1 MERVSTR
8 IVYQNRWMT
17 VREDQIRR
25 ADGSPGIYGVID
37 KPAFSIIA
45 AYERAGLWLVEQ
57 YRYTLSGRYWEFPQG
72 TYPDRRDGVPEDVA
86 RTELAEE
93 CELAAQQMTYLGQL
107 FNAPGM
113 SSQACH
119 VFAATGLSAINAER
133 DPEEADLR
141 AAWFPQTEVEAMI
154 LDGRIVDAST
164 IAAYTL
170 AQLRHAFPGSQEG

>member
-1 MERVSTR
+1 MSMEQLSSRV
-8 IVYQNRWMT
+8 VYQNRWMT

-25 ADGSPGIYGVID
+25 PDGSDGIYGVID

-45 AYERAGLWLVEQ
+45 PYERGGLWLVEQ
-57 YRYTLSGRYWEFPQG
+57 YRYTLGARYWEFPQG
-72 TYPDRRDGVPEDVA
+72 TFPERREGAPEDVA
-86 RTELAEE
+86 RAELAEE
-93 CELAAQQMTYLGQL
+93 CGLAAASMMYLGRL

-119 VFAATGLSAINAER
+119 AFAATDLSPTHADHDAE
-133 DPEEADLR
+133 ETDLR
-141 AAWFPQTEVEAMI
+141 AAWFPRPEVEAMI

-170 AQLRHAFPGSQEG
+170 ARLRKAFPV